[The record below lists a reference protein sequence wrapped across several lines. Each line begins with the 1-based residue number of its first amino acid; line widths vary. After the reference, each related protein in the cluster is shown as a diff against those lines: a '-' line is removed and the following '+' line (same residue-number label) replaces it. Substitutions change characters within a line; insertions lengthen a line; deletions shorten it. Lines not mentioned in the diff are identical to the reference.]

1 MKILRRHRTKSRVR
15 NRIRNDESG
24 VIIVLVAVIMLGVVG
39 AMAALSIDVVT
50 LYTARSE
57 AQLAADGAALAGA
70 RTLANSGATSDTTG
84 TLMPAAQVLAQTVAL
99 QVAERNQVG
108 GAFLTAANVTAPVF
122 GGTNANPTITVKV
135 QVTNLPAFFARIW
148 GGGLLSVT
156 ATATAEAYNPSG
168 GVGGAAT
175 SGPPVAPICVK
186 PWLIPNMDPTSG
198 ATPPTT
204 IFDPA
209 TGAITNPAL
218 LGYVSITAKPAGL
231 PPALQNGNTQ
241 LSDGTLQ
248 TTMGPWKFYP
258 GDTAST
264 FAPPTQ
270 GLPACNPV
278 ITTAY
283 QQSVAGCIPTP
294 VSCNSQANLN
304 LSIPIA
310 GNETSHAVNCLAHS
324 RNDKGDI
331 SSNPYPLAAP
341 FEFIAGDDN
350 PVALAEPKF
359 AGEQVMTSDSL
370 VTVPVF
376 NNTGTA
382 APPTSPVQIIGF
394 VQLFVN
400 PDGLHTKN
408 FNSPTGYAG
417 YVTTQIVNMV
427 GCGTAGATGTP
438 ILGNGA
444 SPVAVRLISP

>member
-1 MKILRRHRTKSRVR
+1 MKILRRHRRKLGAR
-15 NRIRNDESG
+15 NRARNDESG
-24 VIIVLVAVIMLGVVG
+24 VIIVLVAVVMLGVVG

-57 AQLAADGAALAGA
+57 AQLAADAAALAGA
-70 RTLANSGATSDTTG
+70 RALANSGATSDTTG

-108 GAFLTAANVTAPVF
+108 GAFLTAANVAAPVF

-148 GGGLLSVT
+148 GGGLLGVT

-168 GVGGAAT
+168 GVGGAVT

-186 PWLIPNMDPTSG
+186 PWLIPNMDPTS
-198 ATPPTT
+198 APTPPAVPTT

-218 LGYVSITAKPAGL
+218 LGWQSDNATPS
-231 PPALQNGNTQ
+231 TQ
-241 LSDGTLQ
+241 LSNGSAQ
-248 TTMGPWKFYP
+248 SSMAPWKFYP
-258 GDTAST
+258 GDAAST

-270 GLPACNPV
+270 GLPTCNPV

-283 QQSVAGCIPTP
+283 QQSVAGCTPTP
-294 VSCNSQANLN
+294 ISCNSQANLN
-304 LSIPIA
+304 LSNPIA

-324 RNDKGDI
+324 KNDKGDI
-331 SSNPYPLAAP
+331 SNNPYPLAAP
-341 FEFIAGDDN
+341 FEFTVGDDN
-350 PVALAEPKF
+350 PVALAVPTF
-359 AGEQVMTSDSL
+359 AGEEVMTSDSL

-376 NNTGTA
+376 DNGGSA
-382 APPTSPVQIIGF
+382 VPPTSSPVQIIGF

-400 PDGLHTKN
+400 PTGYHTKN
-408 FNSPTGYAG
+408 FPPNAG
-417 YVTTQIVNMV
+417 FIDTQIVNMV
-427 GCGTAGATGTP
+427 GCGTGTTGTP

-444 SPVAVRLISP
+444 SPVAVRLISQ

>member
-1 MKILRRHRTKSRVR
+1 MKILRRHRRKSRVR
-15 NRIRNDESG
+15 NRVRNDESG
-24 VIIVLVAVIMLGVVG
+24 VIIVLVAVVMLGVVG

-57 AQLAADGAALAGA
+57 AQLAADAAALAGA
-70 RTLANSGATSDTTG
+70 RALANSGATSDTTG
-84 TLMPAAQVLAQTVAL
+84 TLMPAAQVFAQTVAL

-108 GAFLTAANVTAPVF
+108 GAFLTAANVAAPVF

-168 GVGGAAT
+168 GVGGAAI

-218 LGYVSITAKPAGL
+218 LGYLSNASPPGL
-231 PPALQNGNTQ
+231 PPDTR
-241 LSDGTLQ
+241 LSDGTAQ
-248 TTMGPWKFYP
+248 ATMAPWKFYP

-270 GLPACNPV
+270 ALPTCTPA
-278 ITTAY
+278 ITTPY
-283 QQSVAGCIPTP
+283 QQSVAGCIQTP
-294 VSCNSQANLN
+294 ISCNSFANLD
-304 LSIPIA
+304 LSGTNTPRQTA
-310 GNETSHAVNCLAHS
+310 HAVNCLAHS
-324 RNDKGDI
+324 ANDKGDV

-350 PVALAEPKF
+350 PVARAEPKF

-376 NNTGTA
+376 NNVGTA
-382 APPTSPVQIIGF
+382 APPTNPVQIIGF

-408 FNSPTGYAG
+408 FGPPTAPPGFIN
-417 YVTTQIVNMV
+417 TQIVNMV
-427 GCGTAGATGTP
+427 GCGTAGASGTP

-444 SPVAVRLISP
+444 SPVSVRLISP

>member
-15 NRIRNDESG
+15 NDETG
-24 VIIVLVAVIMLGVVG
+24 VIIVLVAVVMLGVVG

-57 AQLAADGAALAGA
+57 AQLAADAAALAGA
-70 RTLANSGATSDTTG
+70 RALANSGATSDTTG

-108 GAFLTAANVTAPVF
+108 GAFLTAANVAAPTF
-122 GGTNANPTITVKV
+122 GGTNPNANPTITVKV

-186 PWLIPNMDPTSG
+186 PWLIPNIDPTSAAPP
-198 ATPPTT
+198 ATPTT

-218 LGYVSITAKPAGL
+218 LGYLSNITKPIGL
-231 PPALQNGNTQ
+231 PPLSQFPNTQ
-241 LSDGTLQ
+241 LSDGTAQ
-248 TTMGPWKFYP
+248 TTMAPWKFYP
-258 GDTAST
+258 GDPAST

-270 GLPACNPV
+270 SLPTCTPA
-278 ITTAY
+278 ITTPY
-283 QQSVAGCIPTP
+283 QQSVAGCIQTP
-294 VSCNSQANLN
+294 ISCNSFANLD
-304 LSIPIA
+304 LSGINTPNQT
-310 GNETSHAVNCLAHS
+310 GHAVNCLAHS
-324 RNDKGDI
+324 RNDKGDV